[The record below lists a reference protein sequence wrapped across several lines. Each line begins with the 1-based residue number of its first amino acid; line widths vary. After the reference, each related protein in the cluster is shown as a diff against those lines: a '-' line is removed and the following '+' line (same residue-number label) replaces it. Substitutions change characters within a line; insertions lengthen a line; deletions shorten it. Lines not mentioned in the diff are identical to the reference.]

1 MTDSDPQADSVFIT
15 AITVELG
22 MGFVALLLGWM
33 FGVDVRQW
41 LPALRAEE
49 GLPILMSL
57 LWGALAALPMLLVVE
72 LIERID
78 WAPFRELRS
87 LDQLPVVA
95 ALLRLSPT
103 ELIAIS
109 IAAGVGEELLVR
121 GWLMGWLIG
130 PLDAATPTA
139 MVIGLLASSLA
150 FGMMHPVT
158 PIYVVLAT
166 LIGIYLGGLV
176 LLSGNLLIA
185 IVAHAVYDA
194 AHLLLARR
202 SQHESP
208 PPESSAEQR

>member
-1 MTDSDPQADSVFIT
+1 MSDSDPQADSVFVT

-22 MGFVALLLGWM
+22 MGFVALLLGWL

-41 LPALRAEE
+41 IPTFSAENWQ
-49 GLPILMSL
+49 PILTSL

-72 LIERID
+72 LIDRID

-87 LDQLPVVA
+87 LDQLPIVR
-95 ALLRLSPT
+95 ALLRLTPG

-109 IAAGVGEELLVR
+109 IAAGVGEELLLR

-130 PLDAATPTA
+130 PLDTATPTR

-150 FGMMHPVT
+150 FGLMHPVT
-158 PIYVVLAT
+158 TTYVVLAT
-166 LIGIYLGGLV
+166 LIGIYLGS
-176 LLSGNLLIA
+176 LLLISGNLLIP

-194 AHLLLARR
+194 AHLLLAKR
-202 SQHESP
+202 SQNASP
-208 PPESSAEQR
+208 PPTGSTEET